1 MALRTDAGSAGRGLL
16 RAALV
21 SLVLTVVWPLATA
34 GATPPGVLIASPFT
48 GAVITS
54 QTPPFSG
61 QGEEGHELRL
71 AIYSGPT
78 VQGRPVEEAE
88 PTFVAPGGA
97 WTAYLFERL
106 GDGTYT
112 AVAAETNV
120 SGETGF
126 SPSVTFTINTGAPT
140 VALNYP
146 GSPPYDTTPSFTG
159 SASDTTPVTVLI
171 HAGAT
176 SRGTIVSAASATG
189 TGGAWTSG
197 NAAPAL
203 GVGQYTAVAIQPSS
217 LRNPP
222 GRSGP
227 VTFTVTAP
235 PPPPVAL
242 FRWFP
247 SVPQT
252 GEQVSLV
259 SNSTD
264 AASPI
269 TATAWALS
277 SDGPFAP
284 GGAVLNTSFATP
296 GGHVVRLLVTDANG
310 FSNTATETI
319 PVISPR
325 VLLMQPFPVV
335 RIAGTETR
343 SGIRLRLLRVQQT
356 PGGAKV
362 LIRCRGRGC
371 PIKSQRRF
379 AVASPRGVGPVD
391 FRTFERVLRAGVTLE
406 ILISKPGSIGKYTRF
421 TVRRHR
427 LPIRVDSCLDPL
439 GVSPQVC
446 PPS

>member
-1 MALRTDAGSAGRGLL
+1 M
-16 RAALV
+16 
-21 SLVLTVVWPLATA
+21 SLVTVVAGPSCLASGAPSVAILEPANGTVTNNPSPSFSGVAQAGGGTVTLEICRGPCSEATREEELATTLL
-34 GATPPGVLIASPFT
+34 GPL
-48 GAVITS
+48 
-54 QTPPFSG
+54 
-61 QGEEGHELRL
+61 GEWSFGHIERHL
-71 AIYSGPT
+71 A
-78 VQGRPVEEAE
+78 
-88 PTFVAPGGA
+88 
-97 WTAYLFERL
+97 
-106 GDGTYT
+106 DGTY
-112 AVAAETNV
+112 VALA
-120 SGETGF
+120 SQAGGA
-126 SPSVTFTINTGAPT
+126 SSVTFTVMTAPPT
-140 VALNYP
+140 IRLNSP
-146 GSPPYDTTPSFTG
+146 ASPPWDTTPSFTG
-159 SASDTTPVTVLI
+159 TASDTTPITVLV
-171 HAGAT
+171 HAGPT
-176 SRGTIVSAASATG
+176 TKGTIVAAATAAG
-189 TGGAWTSG
+189 TGAGWTSG
-197 NAAPAL
+197 ETSPAL
-203 GVGQYTAVAIQPSS
+203 PAGQYTAVASEESS
-217 LRNPP
+217 LGNPP

-227 VTFTVTAP
+227 VTFTVVQP
-235 PPPPVAL
+235 PPPPVAS
-242 FRWFP
+242 FQWFP
-247 SVPQT
+247 LVPQT
-252 GEQVSLV
+252 GEPVSVV
-259 SNSTD
+259 SNSSD
-264 AASPI
+264 ATTAI

-277 SDGPFAP
+277 GDGPFAP